1 MKKIS
6 SVVAGCLS
14 LALCG
19 SVSAATTWTSWSV
32 GTQSVVNGVAASASA
47 TGTTAT
53 VSTSGWAN
61 TRNGT
66 NTELEKQNLI
76 SYSPGLGLK
85 NNDINAGDPNESSHP
100 WHAIDNQERYE
111 MALLS
116 FTNGPVNLQSAVFSY
131 VGYDADYT
139 VLAYTGNDGAQ
150 GFSSGTWGAG
160 VTWSSL
166 PTGWNVISNG
176 NVSIP
181 SAQQNSTGTFSQ
193 SFANSTYSSYWLI
206 GASLSSPDRN
216 DAFKLSSIAGCAT
229 AKSGVGQ
236 SSSCGGTSNGV
247 PEPGSLLLAG
257 VGLLGLIRMRRKK
270 EVSTR

>member
-32 GTQSVVNGVAASASA
+32 GTGAVATGSSASA
-47 TGTTAT
+47 TGTSATVTAT
-53 VSTSGWAN
+53 GWAN

-66 NTELEKQNLI
+66 NTELEKQTLT
-76 SYSPGLGLK
+76 SYPGLGIK
-85 NNDINAGDPNESSHP
+85 NNDINAGDSNENNSP
-100 WHAIDNQERYE
+100 WHALDNENRYE

-116 FTNGPVNLQSAVFSY
+116 FNSAVNLQSAVFSY
-131 VGYDADYT
+131 VGSDADYT
-139 VLAYTGNDGAQ
+139 VLAYTGTAGAQ
-150 GFSSGTWGAG
+150 GFSSATWGTG

-181 SAQQNSTGTFSQ
+181 SAQQNSNGTFSQ

-216 DAFKLSSIAGCAT
+216 DAFKLSSVAGCAT
-229 AKSGVGQ
+229 AKTGVGQ
-236 SSSCGGTSNGV
+236 STSCGGTSNGV

-257 VGLLGLIRMRRKK
+257 VGLLGLIRMRRNK